1 MIDLLCSDYKAAARN
16 RRMVRLK
23 QNIEGYLFIESLV
36 RNWPRN
42 TRLSDALLGTLP
54 SIGKHGA
61 RELNGFHEVNE

>member
-23 QNIEGYLFIESLV
+23 QNIEGYLFIEQLV

-42 TRLSDALLGTLP
+42 KRLPDALLGTLP
-54 SIGKHGA
+54 SVGKHEA